1 MDAMLVYQYWVNVFF
16 LFQCCSLRPPR
27 KTLLYI
33 HKVNSKMEKTVARQ
47 KNSLQHNKTKI
58 MDVIIFN
65 ILLEKLIYCI

>member
-33 HKVNSKMEKTVARQ
+33 HKVNSKMEKRLLVNKIHYNITKQ
-47 KNSLQHNKTKI
+47 KCNYFQYSFRETY
-58 MDVIIFN
+58 
-65 ILLEKLIYCI
+65 LLHLI

>member
-47 KNSLQHNKTKI
+47 
-58 MDVIIFN
+58 
-65 ILLEKLIYCI
+65 